1 MSKELYITIPKP
13 CHEDW
18 SKMTLN
24 QQGAFCQACQKT
36 VIDFTL
42 KTENEIYEI
51 LSNAGWE
58 MCGRFTTMQLS
69 RPIRKTELNNG
80 YMNWRAVATSVAM
93 LFSFS
98 KVWAGTDLENK
109 PVLTLQKSTVKQDS
123 TYAVNGVND
132 TIVQKKDGVIC
143 LRGKVLDSIDMQ
155 PISFTI
161 LRLGNSDIAVQT
173 DFNGRFVLEINEQD
187 IATFGDSITVF
198 CFGYN
203 SKDIS
208 LRTFT
213 GSEFTIILQQE
224 SMIELTAYQVG
235 YVLPVETKPPVH
247 YTEKEDLRTMLNAAR
262 DRAAFRERKRGE
274 E

>member
-1 MSKELYITIPKP
+1 
-13 CHEDW
+13 
-18 SKMTLN
+18 MTSN

-36 VIDFTL
+36 VIDFTV

-51 LSNAGWE
+51 LSKAEGK

-69 RPIRKTELNNG
+69 RPVRKTELNNG
-80 YMNWRAVATSVAM
+80 YMNWRAVAAGVAM

-98 KVWAGTDLENK
+98 KVWAGSDLENK
-109 PVLTLQKSTVKQDS
+109 PVLTLQKSTVAQDTTCTVS
-123 TYAVNGVND
+123 GVND
-132 TIVQKKDGVIC
+132 TIVQKRDELIC
-143 LRGKVLDSIDMQ
+143 LRGKVLDSVDML
-155 PISFTI
+155 PIAFAM
-161 LRLGNSDIAVQT
+161 LRLGNSGITVQT
-173 DFNGRFVLEINEQD
+173 DLNGCFVLEIDGQD
-187 IATFGDSITVF
+187 ITTLGDSLTVF

-208 LRTFT
+208 WRTFT
-213 GSEFTIILQQE
+213 DNDFTIILQQE
-224 SMIELTAYQVG
+224 ALIELTAYHVG
-235 YVLPVETKPPVH
+235 YIVPVVTNPPVQ